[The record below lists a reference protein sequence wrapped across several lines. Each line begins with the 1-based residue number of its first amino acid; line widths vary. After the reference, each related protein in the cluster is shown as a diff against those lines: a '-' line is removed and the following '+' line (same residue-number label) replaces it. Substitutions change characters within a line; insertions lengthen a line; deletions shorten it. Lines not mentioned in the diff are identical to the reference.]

1 MIGQKISHYT
11 IIEKIGSG
19 GMGEVYKAEDTK
31 LDRSV
36 ALKFLTKEFCQNEE
50 SRKRFILE
58 AKSISG
64 LDHPNIA
71 VVHEIA
77 EVEGKLFIC
86 MRYYEGR
93 TLKDIIAEEGPL
105 PIENIGLIGSQ
116 IAQGL
121 REAHNAGITHRDI
134 KPANILI
141 TKKGEAKILDFGI
154 AKLMNNA
161 EMTQAGTVLGTV
173 AYMSPEQI
181 RGEIVDHRSD
191 IFSLGTLFY
200 EMTTGEN
207 PFKGE
212 YSTAITYSI
221 LSEDPPP
228 VSSLRPEVPILLE
241 KIIQKAMTKD
251 IQNRY
256 QTMDEVIQD
265 LKNLHREPELEKEID
280 NRFRKRIKVSRKINL
295 KFIPSV
301 ILSIMIVLLILAGI
315 FFDFGEAP
323 AERLSLAVLPLE
335 TRTDDQMFEGQ
346 GWTLANALVTNL
358 QQSNYLALVSPLRI
372 HEIMR
377 SMEILETELNN
388 LDSAKEIAKHTNA
401 EVLGMGTIVKIS
413 NTFRI
418 DYHLYDTNTWEVI
431 GTAATS
437 GQDINQLWAKVDG
450 LGKEIR
456 KKLRLPAKALQE
468 ITPTISDLTTKSPEA
483 YKFFVRGERS
493 FADFYWDEAEE
504 SFKKAINIDSTFALA
519 YGWLAATYVATG
531 RFDEARSTTPIA
543 QKFYSKF
550 TEKERL
556 LIDFWAYVIDF
567 YTQGTHKEELAR
579 LSGQLEENNSEDERV
594 LWCLSIAYS
603 ILGDQEKAVKTYHK
617 ILEINPQNLWSLN
630 SLGYYYAHRGKW
642 SKAIEYLKKQI
653 KAAPREANPYD
664 SLGDAYRITGRY
676 LESEEQYQKAEKLK
690 PNFSLVGLG
699 EVFYEQGQFN
709 KATQYFEK
717 AANAAFDQNDK
728 YEALINLA
736 VLNIRK
742 RRHLEEAKSQAEQAQ
757 QLIPERPD
765 AYRVLGLINLEQ
777 GDMLAARQDAQKI
790 QSIKKN
796 DPNYHNLMGHI
807 YMSENQHERAIDEF
821 ERAVTKGPLLKSTLE
836 NKYDLGL
843 ALERKGELEKAT
855 NEVFDILQINPNH
868 APSRKLL
875 GQIYEIK
882 GEIKLAKQ
890 EYEKFLQIWKEADE
904 NLPEL
909 LNIKDKISNLR

>member
-1 MIGQKISHYT
+1 MIGQKVSHYT

-36 ALKFLTKEFCQNEE
+36 ALKFLTKECCQNEE

-141 TKKGEAKILDFGI
+141 TEKGEAKILDFGI

-161 EMTQAGTVLGTV
+161 EMTLAGTVLGTV

-181 RGEIVDHRSD
+181 RGEVVDHRSD

-200 EMTTGEN
+200 EMTTGEH

-212 YSTAITYSI
+212 YSAAITYSI

-241 KIIQKAMTKD
+241 KIIQKAMAKD
-251 IQNRY
+251 VQDRY

-265 LKNLHREPELEKEID
+265 LKALHREPELEKEID
-280 NRFRKRIKVSRKINL
+280 HRFRKRIKVSRKINSKVMSL
-295 KFIPSV
+295 VLLSV
-301 ILSIMIVLLILAGI
+301 IIVLLTMAGI

-335 TRTDDQMFEGQ
+335 SKTDDQMFEDQ

-358 QQSNYLALVSPLRI
+358 QQSNYLTLVSPLRI
-372 HEIMR
+372 HDILR
-377 SMEILETELNN
+377 SMEISETELNN
-388 LDSAKEIAKHTNA
+388 LDSAKEIAKRVNA
-401 EVLGMGTIVKIS
+401 QILGMGTIVKIA

-431 GTAATS
+431 GSAAAS
-437 GQDINQLWAKVDG
+437 GEDINQLWAKVDG

-468 ITPTISDLTTKSPEA
+468 VTPTISDLTTKSPDA
-483 YKFFVRGERS
+483 YKFFVKGERAI
-493 FADFYWDEAEE
+493 ADLYWDDAIA
-504 SFKKAINIDSTFALA
+504 SFKQAIALDSTFALA
-519 YGWLAATYVATG
+519 YGWLAITYVPAGRYSESRQAIQNAKKFNAT
-531 RFDEARSTTPIA
+531 I
-543 QKFYSKF
+543 
-550 TEKERL
+550 TELERNL
-556 LIDFWAYVIDF
+556 IELWGHLIDFYA
-567 YTQGTHKEELAR
+567 QSTHKQDLI
-579 LSGQLEENNSEDERV
+579 QLCRKLRDDYSEDERV
-594 LWCLSIAYS
+594 LWSASVAYS
-603 ILGDQEKAVKTYHK
+603 VLGEKEEEVKTHYK
-617 ILEINPQNLWSLN
+617 ILEINPNNLWSLN
-630 SLGYYYAHRGKW
+630 SLGYYYIARGMW

-653 KAAPREANPYD
+653 KAAPRQANPYD
-664 SLGDAYRITGRY
+664 SLGDVYRQAGLY
-676 LESEEQYQKAEKLK
+676 MESQEQYQKAEALK
-690 PNFSLVGLG
+690 PNFSVVGLG
-699 EVFYEQGQFN
+699 EIFYEQGQFN
-709 KATQYFEK
+709 KAKQYFEK
-717 AANAAFDQNDK
+717 AVEAGFDQNDK
-728 YEALINLA
+728 YDALIKLA
-736 VLNIRK
+736 LLNRK
-742 RRHLEEAKSQAEQAQ
+742 IGGPVEEAKSQAEQAK

-765 AYRVLGLINLEQ
+765 AYRLLGLINLEQ
-777 GDMLAARQDAQKI
+777 GDILAARQYAHKI

-796 DPNYHNLMGHI
+796 DSNYYNLMGHI
-807 YMSENQHERAIDEF
+807 YTSKNQHDQAIDEF
-821 ERAVTKGPLLKSTLE
+821 EKAVTSKPTLE
-836 NKYDLGL
+836 NRYDLGL
-843 ALERKGELEKAT
+843 VLKRKGELEKAT
-855 NEVFDILQINPNH
+855 NELFEILQINPNH

-882 GEIKLAKQ
+882 GEKELAKQ
-890 EYEKFLQIWKEADE
+890 EYEKFLEIWKEADK
-904 NLPEL
+904 NIPEL
-909 LNIKDKISNLR
+909 LNIKNKISNFK